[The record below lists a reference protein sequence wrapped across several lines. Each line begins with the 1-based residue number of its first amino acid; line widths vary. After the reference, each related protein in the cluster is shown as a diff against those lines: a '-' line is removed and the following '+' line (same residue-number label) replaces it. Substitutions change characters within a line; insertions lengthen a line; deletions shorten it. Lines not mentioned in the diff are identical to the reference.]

1 MSKPLLKSEWEVMQ
15 EQFKSEKA
23 VLKALEEHYKEAL
36 NALNDRIAAMMGRGD
51 ANLPHVIRRIE
62 YQKIVRAQVQAA
74 LDTLH
79 GKEYETVSAYL
90 QDTYTDAFVGTMYT
104 LHHQDVP
111 VIVPIDQNAVIKAVT
126 IDSKVKSDLYT
137 ALGVDMTHLKKTIAN
152 EITRGIATGLL
163 YDDIT
168 RNISNAAMIPMRRAR
183 TITRTEAGRVQE
195 QASFDAAEK
204 AKEAGADVVKQWS
217 AVRDG
222 KTRDT
227 HRALDGQVRELNE
240 PFSIGTHKAMHPH
253 GFGLAE
259 EDINCRCTMLT
270 RARSALDE
278 DDLKLMQERAEA
290 AGLLVN
296 DKNKKAFAEAKA
308 KNFVEFKKKYL
319 KASSQQEYNMARAS
333 KIEANGLFV
342 NRNEKLHRYAK
353 NIKPLEGY
361 EDFTCH
367 ADADSFYIDV
377 GGTGKED
384 DFFKLTPQEYA
395 ERIKASPTYKGGNI
409 RIISCQAGAKEDGA
423 AQRLAD
429 ALGVSVYAPT
439 EAVHVTE
446 NGEMFVSNNDIL
458 AEIWYNEDDR
468 STIKQ
473 TGEWKVFKPR
483 KE

>member
-62 YQKIVRAQVQAA
+62 YQKMVRAQVQAA

-90 QDTYTDAFVGTMYT
+90 QNTYTDAFVGTMYT
-104 LHHQDVP
+104 LYHQDVP

-222 KTRDT
+222 KTRDS

-308 KNFVEFKKKYL
+308 KNFAEFKEKYL
-319 KASSQQEYNMARAS
+319 KAAESVENTGISGIIEKG
-333 KIEANGLFV
+333 KIAIPV
-342 NRNEKLHRYAK
+342 KKLTGYALDPK
-353 NIKPLEGY
+353 KAP
-361 EDFTCH
+361 DK
-367 ADADSFYIDV
+367 AKA
-377 GGTGKED
+377 
-384 DFFKLTPQEYA
+384 FKL
-395 ERIKASPTYKGGNI
+395 
-409 RIISCQAGAKEDGA
+409 
-423 AQRLAD
+423 
-429 ALGVSVYAPT
+429 ALGYDQSNADELLQNIVDHVDESKFVEKGNVGYGMLYQSVMRLTGPNGKQANVLTAWIDENGKKRLTSVYVT
-439 EAVHVTE
+439 DKKVTE
-446 NGEMFVSNNDIL
+446 
-458 AEIWYNEDDR
+458 
-468 STIKQ
+468 
-473 TGEWKVFKPR
+473 
-483 KE
+483 

>member
-62 YQKIVRAQVQAA
+62 YQKMVRAQVQAA

-104 LHHQDVP
+104 LYHQDVP

-126 IDSKVKSDLYT
+126 IDSKVKDGVYT

-152 EITRGIATGLL
+152 EITRGIASGLL

-296 DKNKKAFAEAKA
+296 DKNKKAFSEAKA
-308 KNFVEFKKKYL
+308 KNFAEFKKKYL
-319 KASSQQEYNMARAS
+319 KAAQTVENAGKSGIMKMGNAEVRKWYLDSVSHIPDGIDQSLPMLEKAQKAFEAR
-333 KIEANGLFV
+333 
-342 NRNEKLHRYAK
+342 NR
-353 NIKPLEGY
+353 
-361 EDFTCH
+361 
-367 ADADSFYIDV
+367 
-377 GGTGKED
+377 
-384 DFFKLTPQEYA
+384 
-395 ERIKASPTYKGGNI
+395 I
-409 RIISCQAGAKEDGA
+409 R
-423 AQRLAD
+423 
-429 ALGVSVYAPT
+429 T
-439 EAVHVTE
+439 EARNKMADEATRKMLDQERPNKTFEELVQSKMERKGMTRE
-446 NGEMFVSNNDIL
+446 EAIEDIYKT
-458 AEIWYNEDDR
+458 ATKTNAN
-468 STIKQ
+468 
-473 TGEWKVFKPR
+473 VN
-483 KE
+483 KELGLGD